1 MKPSSRPDRHP
12 ALGWT
17 FSAGGALMLLFWTL
31 YLGGVLDLGQEDP
44 IVSAFETAFVL
55 ADSVLGLLLCAAG
68 WSLLRGR
75 PGGLYLMVVAASMS
89 LYLGLLDL
97 AFYARVG
104 LYGTLSVASVFEL
117 SLNLFCIGGGATC
130 LWIGWRWQRR
140 GRRSD
145 LDIEVHPIRPYV
157 GSAGWRIGGA
167 A

>member
-1 MKPSSRPDRHP
+1 MKPTSRPDRHK

-31 YLGGVLDLGQEDP
+31 YLSGALDLGQEDP

-75 PGGLYLMVVAASMS
+75 PAGLYLMVVAASMS

-97 AFYARVG
+97 AFYAGVG

-117 SLNLFCIGGGATC
+117 SLNLLCIGGGATC
-130 LWIGWRWQRR
+130 LWIGWRLQRPGSR
-140 GRRSD
+140 GD
-145 LDIEVHPIRPYV
+145 FDIKVHPIRPDT